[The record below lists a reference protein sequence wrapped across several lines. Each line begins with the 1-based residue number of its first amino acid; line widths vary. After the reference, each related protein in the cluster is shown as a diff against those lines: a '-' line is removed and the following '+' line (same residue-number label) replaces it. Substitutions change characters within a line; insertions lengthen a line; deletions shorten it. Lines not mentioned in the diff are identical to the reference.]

1 MNVMVF
7 LIKTNTSYTGT
18 WAVQEM
24 YTSTLLCD
32 SFTVYII
39 ASDHDILM
47 AVLDYF
53 HAVHHMILVL
63 PEKPFGGNIPF
74 YDMQCVIM
82 RLKHVIPVMLTLLL
96 FY

>member
-7 LIKTNTSYTGT
+7 LIETNMYYTGT

-47 AVLDYF
+47 AVLLEYF
-53 HAVHHMILVL
+53 HAVHHMIL
-63 PEKPFGGNIPF
+63 F
-74 YDMQCVIM
+74 YQKSHLVETSHFMICNV
-82 RLKHVIPVMLTLLL
+82 
-96 FY
+96 